1 MKQSLLI
8 PYTVRKGKRK
18 VKGTVAFLRNPYE
31 RIIALYKTS
40 WGYRSL
46 SEFLEHE
53 TIIPQAELYA
63 DADIVTHLDNWQN
76 AVDDYKLKP
85 EKNNIDFTKL
95 EISTEYRRWYTQD
108 MIDIVAEIVQPDLD
122 TFGFTF

>member
-8 PYTVRKGKRK
+8 PYTVRKGRRK
-18 VKGTVAFLRNPYE
+18 VRGTVAFLRNPYE

-53 TIIPQAELYA
+53 TIIP

-85 EKNNIDFTKL
+85 EENNIDFTKM

-108 MIDIVAEIVQPDLD
+108 MVDIVAEIVQPDLD

>member
-8 PYTVRKGKRK
+8 PYTVRKGNRK
-18 VKGTVAFLRNPYE
+18 VRGTVAFLRNPYE

-76 AVDDYKLKP
+76 AIDEYKLEP
-85 EKNNIDFTKL
+85 DENNIDFTKL

-108 MIDIVAEIVQPDLD
+108 MVDMVAEIVQPDLD

>member
-85 EKNNIDFTKL
+85 EENNIDFTKL

>member
-8 PYTVRKGKRK
+8 PYTVRKGRRK
-18 VKGTVAFLRNPYE
+18 VKGTVAFLCNPYE

-76 AVDDYKLKP
+76 AIDEYKLKP
-85 EKNNIDFTKL
+85 DENNIDFTKL

-108 MIDIVAEIVQPDLD
+108 IVDMVAEIVQPDLD